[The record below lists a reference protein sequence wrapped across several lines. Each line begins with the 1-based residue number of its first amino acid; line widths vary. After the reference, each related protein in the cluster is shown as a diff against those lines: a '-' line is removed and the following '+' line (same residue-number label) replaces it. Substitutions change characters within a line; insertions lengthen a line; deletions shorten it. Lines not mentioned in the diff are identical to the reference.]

1 LRLWLTTILVLCIF
15 LLVSMFSIV
24 VAEDFDFEVSKLVDR
39 VSGLYLRGVNISSV
53 VEKLDNAVK
62 VYEGG
67 DVEKAWSLLN
77 EVHGMV
83 TELENVADET
93 YFWLMFNRI
102 VTVALLVSIPIAVY
116 FLLPRLYLYLWFR
129 VRRRWVVRW

>member
-1 LRLWLTTILVLCIF
+1 
-15 LLVSMFSIV
+15 MFSIV